1 MASQVT
7 GYAVVAILSII
18 WIGVGLY
25 FARGDHAGTFEDYS
39 VSGRSVGFGLG
50 VGTLL
55 ASWITA
61 NTVLAAPQ
69 IAYQLG
75 FLGIFGYMAA
85 GGLGLLFFVPV
96 AHRVKK
102 YLPHGYTVSDFIIE
116 RYDRKNYYL
125 FLVFFFTLILMNG
138 AQLPIGAGTI
148 LQVTFGI
155 NYQIG
160 VLITVLPILFYI
172 TIGGMRSVVATDY
185 LQSLAILFLL
195 IVFVPTIL
203 MAMSPAE
210 IVSGMKEVN
219 PQTVSLDYSVGL
231 LWIVAGAL
239 IGWGQVTMYNF
250 FWQRI
255 FTLREETM
263 TKAFAL
269 TGLSWMVVPL
279 LTGFFGL
286 ITLAR
291 DIQVENINQVAPL
304 AIMDLLPGL
313 GSVVFVVI
321 LYAAFSST
329 LDTRVNSMAIMVAR
343 ELYYKHF
350 NPDADDEQMLRTAR
364 YATILYGLVVIGIAW
379 GQPPMIEILVVL
391 GTINAAYIAPVA
403 LGAFWNRA
411 SSDAAFAG
419 TLIACLF
426 GIYATLGPFFGLWAS
441 PELPIHNQYMA
452 IVICFVLSAAIV
464 VVGSLLRPASF
475 EFDRMAESSDA
486 AATTTGGMNDD

>member
-1 MASQVT
+1 MASQTT
-7 GYAVVAILSII
+7 GYIVIAVLSLL
-18 WIGVGLY
+18 WIGIGLY
-25 FARGDHAGTFEDYS
+25 FARGDRVTSFDDYA

-50 VGTLL
+50 IGTLL

-85 GGLGLLFFVPV
+85 GGLGLLLFVPI
-96 AHRVKK
+96 AHRVKRI
-102 YLPHGYTVSDFIIE
+102 LPLGYTVSDFIIE

-155 NYQIG
+155 DYQIAI
-160 VLITVLPILFYI
+160 LITVLPILFYI
-172 TIGGMRSVVATDY
+172 VIGGMRSVVATDY

-195 IVFVPTIL
+195 IVFVPAIL
-203 MAMSPAE
+203 TTMSPAE
-210 IVSGMKEVN
+210 IVSGMKQAN
-219 PQTVSLDYSVGL
+219 PQTVALDNSVGL
-231 LWIVAGAL
+231 LWVVAGAL

-255 FTLREETM
+255 FTLREESM
-263 TKAFAL
+263 TKAFAV

-304 AIMDLLPGL
+304 AIMDLLPGM
-313 GSVVFVVI
+313 GAITFVVI

-329 LDTRVNSMAIMVAR
+329 LDTRVNSMAVMMAR
-343 ELYYKHF
+343 ELYHKHF
-350 NPDADDEQMLRTAR
+350 NPDASDDQVLRSAK
-364 YATILYGLVVIGIAW
+364 YATLLYGVIVIAIAW
-379 GQPPMIEILVVL
+379 GQPPMIDILVVL

-403 LGAFWNRA
+403 LGAFWEDA
-411 SSDAAFAG
+411 SPDAAFLG
-419 TLIACLF
+419 TLVACLF
-426 GIYATLGPFFGLWAS
+426 GVYATLGPFFGLWQS
-441 PELPIHNQYMA
+441 PKLPIHNQYMA
-452 IVICFVLSAAIV
+452 IVICFVTSLVIV
-464 VVGSLLRPASF
+464 VVGSLLRPDTFTFSQ
-475 EFDRMAESSDA
+475 MSD
-486 AATTTGGMNDD
+486 TTDVRGGVQDD